1 MLPDCEL
8 RQLVNGN
15 QSVNNLPARL
25 LYDFFHIFIFL
36 YFIVV
41 FIYLPCVNNVFSMTK
56 LF

>member
-25 LYDFFHIFIFL
+25 LYDFFSHFFL

-41 FIYLPCVNNVFSMTK
+41 FIYPPCVNNVFSMTK